1 MWKFKK
7 GEVVLVKKTAH
18 WGHVVGFI
26 GDGHGNPRI
35 KVELETGNWFAYTAD
50 ELETEVDL

>member
-7 GEVVLVKKTAH
+7 GEVVRVKLTGY
-18 WGHVVGFI
+18 WGHVVGFA
-26 GDGHGNPRI
+26 RI
-35 KVELETGNWFAYTAD
+35 SSGETQVLVEFETGGRGGCFTE